1 MQGLRK
7 NNEAF
12 IPRLRLFAYG
22 QMGMPLAAISLPLYV
37 YLPTFYAETLGLG
50 LATVGLILLIARIW
64 DLLTDPLVGVLSD
77 RVGKKYRRKKW
88 ITAGCP
94 VFLVGLILLFVP
106 FKSVGPTYL
115 LFVSLFFY
123 LGVTIVMIPYLA
135 WGAELAK
142 GYHDRSRVTGIRE
155 CFVIIGTLL
164 AASVPAIVGNDLRSA
179 MQLLAISISLIF
191 IPSAIVLIIVTE
203 DHNVTKLRKWNLR
216 NSINTIFHN
225 ISFRKLLLAYF
236 LNGFAN
242 GLPATL
248 FILFVSHKLGAP
260 NAVGYLLLTY
270 FAFGIV
276 GIPVWLA
283 LSRRIDKH
291 RAWSTAMILACICFL
306 AVQFL
311 RKGDVNEFALIC
323 ALTGLCLGADLSL
336 PPSIQAD
343 IIAKD
348 HKHTGE
354 DRAGAFFGL
363 WNLATKLALALGVG
377 VAFPLLEWSGFN
389 EKAINQPEVA
399 ITMLTILYGGLP
411 ILLKVGAIVL
421 VWQYGTQ
428 KMR

>member
-203 DHNVTKLRKWNLR
+203 DHNVTKLRMWNLR

-260 NAVGYLLLTY
+260 NAVVPN
-270 FAFGIV
+270 AENPNI
-276 GIPVWLA
+276 
-283 LSRRIDKH
+283 
-291 RAWSTAMILACICFL
+291 
-306 AVQFL
+306 
-311 RKGDVNEFALIC
+311 
-323 ALTGLCLGADLSL
+323 
-336 PPSIQAD
+336 
-343 IIAKD
+343 
-348 HKHTGE
+348 
-354 DRAGAFFGL
+354 
-363 WNLATKLALALGVG
+363 
-377 VAFPLLEWSGFN
+377 
-389 EKAINQPEVA
+389 
-399 ITMLTILYGGLP
+399 
-411 ILLKVGAIVL
+411 
-421 VWQYGTQ
+421 
-428 KMR
+428 